1 MLKRM
6 KTKKPTAKE
15 IKEAYSLIQ
24 SLRGKRSAKT
34 GMSMSER
41 GKRSGEARRARKQK
55 AELDKAQD
63 NISI

>member
-41 GKRSGEARRARKQK
+41 GKRGAEAKRLKKEQ
-55 AELDKAQD
+55 ELLDK
-63 NISI
+63 SK